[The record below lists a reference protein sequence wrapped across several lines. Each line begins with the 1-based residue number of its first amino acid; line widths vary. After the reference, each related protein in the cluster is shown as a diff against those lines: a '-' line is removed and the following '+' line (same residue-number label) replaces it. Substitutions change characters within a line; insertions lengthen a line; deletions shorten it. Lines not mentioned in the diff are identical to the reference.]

1 MGQGKG
7 GRGDK
12 RIKVWWSKEVH
23 FLAHSG
29 CVVQEPAAAD
39 YLLLVGG
46 NDINKPATPE
56 SPRLKLTMR

>member
-12 RIKVWWSKEVH
+12 RIKVWWSQEVH

-29 CVVQEPAAAD
+29 CVVQELAAAN
-39 YLLLVGG
+39 YLLLMGG
-46 NDINKPATPE
+46 NDINKPATPV
-56 SPRLKLTMR
+56 